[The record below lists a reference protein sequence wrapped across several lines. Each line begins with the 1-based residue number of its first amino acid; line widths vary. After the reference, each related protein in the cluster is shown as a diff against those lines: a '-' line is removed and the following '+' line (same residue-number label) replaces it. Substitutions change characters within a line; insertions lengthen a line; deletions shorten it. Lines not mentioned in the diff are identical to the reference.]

1 MKNTIL
7 IIEDDRDT
15 LDILSYL
22 AEALQIQV
30 VPSSNV
36 LTISKIEAIAPSL
49 ILLDHWINGKLG
61 ASLCSEIKSNPSTSH
76 IPIIIVSAHND
87 IKRIAKDCGADAY
100 MNKPFDIDELTAV
113 MEKYLY
119 AKS

>member
-15 LDILSYL
+15 LEILSYL

-30 VPSSNV
+30 VPRSDV
-36 LTISKIEAIAPSL
+36 LTLKEIEEIAPSL

-61 ASLCSEIKSNPSTSH
+61 GSLCKAIKSNPSTNH
-76 IPIIIVSAHND
+76 IPVAIVSAHND
-87 IKRIAKDCGADAY
+87 IIRIAKDCGADAVL
-100 MNKPFDIDELTAV
+100 N
-113 MEKYLY
+113 
-119 AKS
+119 

>member
-7 IIEDDRDT
+7 IIEDDKDT

-30 VPSSNV
+30 IPRSDV
-36 LTISKIEAIAPSL
+36 LTLKEIEAIAPSL

-61 ASLCSEIKSNPSTSH
+61 GSLCKAIKSNPATSH
-76 IPIIIVSAHND
+76 IPIAIISAHND
-87 IKRIAKDCGADAY
+87 LGRIAKDCGADTY
-100 MNKPFDIDELTAV
+100 LNKPFDIDDLTALI
-113 MEKYLY
+113 EKYML
-119 AKS
+119 ART

>member
-30 VPSSNV
+30 FPCSDV
-36 LTISKIEAIAPSL
+36 LTLEEIEAIAPSL

-61 ASLCSEIKSNPSTSH
+61 GSLCKAIKSNPATSH
-76 IPIIIVSAHND
+76 IPVAIVSAHND
-87 IKRIAKDCGADAY
+87 IIRIAKDCGADSY
-100 MNKPFDIDELTAV
+100 LNKPFDIDDLTAII
-113 MEKYLY
+113 EKYVY
-119 AKS
+119 AG